1 MITQIC
7 WEAFIHR
14 TLAGKTCVSSTAK
27 SLAHSFQDLSAAH
40 ICSARQLMRVGGV
53 SGIWRQSECQ
63 LCVISYVL
71 LLSNYVDGLIT
82 QYTYFNEVRNYLTSF
97 RFSACFK
104 RRVSHKF
111 FLSLCKCWVTGIDNT
126 TKQKLCILQA
136 FCMHCLSG
144 NQYIMSFWRQSDFLF
159 INTFCKILFGL
170 IYLNL

>member
-14 TLAGKTCVSSTAK
+14 TLAGKTCVSSTAQ
-27 SLAHSFQDLSAAH
+27 SLAHSFQELSAAH

-53 SGIWRQSECQ
+53 RGIWRQSECQ

-82 QYTYFNEVRNYLTSF
+82 QYTYFNEVRKYLTNF
-97 RFSACFK
+97 RFSACFN

-111 FLSLCKCWVTGIDNT
+111 FLSLCKCRATGIDNT
-126 TKQKLCILQA
+126 TKQKLCI
-136 FCMHCLSG
+136 HTTS
-144 NQYIMSFWRQSDFLF
+144 
-159 INTFCKILFGL
+159 ILYAL
-170 IYLNL
+170 PAW